1 MAGMLPGVE
10 TARKRRIHHTNHGAI
25 FGSPPSY
32 TPSRQYFSMP
42 HPSLENEGVED
53 EKLGQTARE
62 AKERLHQ
69 RLSRPQAKS
78 LFIRNSIDVSEVR
91 RSEKKQREVITTQV
105 YGSSDM
111 LKNKNKKKK
120 KTKNREEESEEEEEE
135 ECSTCAVCLEEHRVG
150 ENVVK
155 LPCNHGFHSRCM
167 LPWLPAHPLCPCCRV
182 SIFP

>member
-10 TARKRRIHHTNHGAI
+10 TARKRRIHHTNHGTI
-25 FGSPPSY
+25 FGSSHP
-32 TPSRQYFSMP
+32 PSRQYFSTP
-42 HPSLENEGVED
+42 LSSSENEGAD
-53 EKLGQTARE
+53 DKQLAQMARE

-69 RLSRPQAKS
+69 RLRPQSKS
-78 LFIRNSIDVSEVR
+78 TFRRNNSDVSEVR

-111 LKNKNKKKK
+111 LKKKMKKK
-120 KTKNREEESEEEEEE
+120 KNREESEEEE
-135 ECSTCAVCLEEHRVG
+135 ECSTCAVCLEEYLVG
-150 ENVVK
+150 ENVAK
-155 LPCNHGFHSRCM
+155 LPCNHSFHSRCM